1 MTKRNILEKSI
12 ILIRSYII
20 HMCECAGLEKK
31 VIFNQKILKMLRKYT
46 TLLLVTVVFACCII
60 HKKKQYLIPETV
72 PVEMRD
78 DLQASVERGIVI
90 YKQHCTGCHGIF
102 SKGKDGMPDFSEQ
115 QIQKYST
122 RFLLQDPTS
131 HAVAIDMHPT
141 QLNDVLTFLRF
152 RLLKNGKADPSDK

>member
-1 MTKRNILEKSI
+1 M
-12 ILIRSYII
+12 
-20 HMCECAGLEKK
+20 MKK
-31 VIFNQKILKMLRKYT
+31 TI
-46 TLLLVTVVFACCII
+46 TLLMLVTIIGSCII
-60 HKKKQYLIPETV
+60 QKKKQYLIPDTV
-72 PVEMRD
+72 PIEMRD
-78 DLQASVERGIVI
+78 DLKSSVERGIVV

-122 RFLLQDPTS
+122 RFLMQDPTS